1 MKNTKVLYSLF
12 QNLEEKILDQ
22 DYWFK
27 LDKALRD
34 YLNPTTNEDDDAF
47 NKLLLEI
54 YNRASHFTPAPKC
67 VDSFK
72 QKLYVIRLAYHN
84 HKLKITR
91 SEIAESLR
99 IMKYKQKKEQL
110 TQEELEYMD
119 YLEVIKRKL

>member
-1 MKNTKVLYSLF
+1 NNIS
-12 QNLEEKILDQ
+12 NQ
-22 DYWFK
+22 DFWFK

-34 YLNPTTNEDDDAF
+34 YLDPITNEDDEAF

-54 YNRASHFTPAPKC
+54 YNRAEHFTPAPNC

-91 SEIAESLR
+91 SEVAENLR
-99 IMKYKQKKEQL
+99 IMKYKERREEL